1 MSTTTP
7 NVHEPA
13 ASGDIENVKYQEI
26 MTETPFSETSL
37 SPFLLEAIDAMGHKN
52 MTRIQEASIP
62 VILSG
67 RNMTAKAHTGSG
79 KSLAFLLP
87 AIDLI
92 HKANMKLHHGTGVIV
107 LTPTRELALQLYNVA
122 TQLIAATNITIG
134 LAIGGTS
141 RQKEANHLCK
151 GASIVIATPGRLCDH
166 LNNTP
171 GFKTDKL
178 FMLILDE
185 ADMLLEYGFQQEL
198 EAILRMLPGPQL
210 RQVCFFSATMSNKC
224 LEVPHMSVDKETL
237 VQINTDLKSSAA
249 TRAHFEQGYIIC
261 PPEQRFLLLYTF
273 MKRRSEKKIIV
284 FLSSRD
290 SVEFYYE
297 FLRFIGMTSILML
310 DGGMKQKQRMETYN
324 RFCNTQSGV
333 LLATNV
339 AARGL
344 DLPAID
350 YVIQFDPPESVESY
364 IHRSGRAC
372 RGDSTKKG
380 VGLLFLMSHE
390 TKFISFLKA
399 HNVSLFEFEF
409 PTDKIINVQAEME
422 NLIATIYYLR
432 RKAQNAYRSFIS
444 AYASHHLKKV
454 FNVNKIDL
462 ECLGKSFGL
471 TEVPRVD
478 VPGISLYKNMERE
491 AAKAAAKAAAAS
503 VALDA
508 RKKGGDKAAT
518 ENPSIDKY
526 GNVGIFDADEG
537 EQDDTTIGN
546 TQGRRRHHKIK
557 A

>member
-1 MSTTTP
+1 MPTSAP
-7 NVHEPA
+7 DAPEPA
-13 ASGDIENVKYQEI
+13 ESGEVDNAKYQEI
-26 MTETPFSETSL
+26 MTETPFTETSL

-52 MTRIQEASIP
+52 MTRIQAASIP

-122 TQLIAATNITIG
+122 TQLISATNITVG

-198 EAILRMLPGPQL
+198 EAILRMLPGPKL
-210 RQVCFFSATMSNKC
+210 RQVCFFSATMSDKC
-224 LEVPHMSVDKETL
+224 LEVPHMEVNKETL
-237 VQINTDLKSSAA
+237 VRINTDTKSSTA

-273 MKRRSEKKIIV
+273 MKRRSDKKIIV

-297 FLRFIGMTSILML
+297 FLRFIGMASVLML

-324 RFCNTQSGV
+324 KFCNAQSGV

-364 IHRSGRAC
+364 IHRAGRAC
-372 RGDSTKKG
+372 RGDTSKKG

-409 PTDKIINVQAEME
+409 PADKIINVQAEME

-462 ECLGKSFGL
+462 ECLGRSFGL
-471 TEVPRVD
+471 TEVPQVD

-491 AAKAAAKAAAAS
+491 AAKAAAKAAAANA
-503 VALDA
+503 ALDA
-508 RKKGGDKAAT
+508 RRKGGEKEID
-518 ENPSIDKY
+518 EHIDKY
-526 GNVGIFDADEG
+526 GNIGELDDGDHEG
-537 EQDDTTIGN
+537 D
-546 TQGRRRHHKIK
+546 RRPRKVK
-557 A
+557 T